1 MPLRRRSLLRLVAG
15 AALLGRQRAVLAN
28 SASGAGPA
36 GAAPRDGGRFRNP
49 GGVRASGL
57 GALLRWQLARAP
69 GAWPAA
75 APALTPAALPAAVA
89 PGEVAVTLVNH
100 STFLLQ
106 FAGLNVLTDPIWSE
120 RCSPVPWAGPRRV
133 HPPALPLEALPRIDV
148 ILVSHNHYDHL
159 DLPTL
164 AALQA
169 RHRPRVV
176 TGLGQR
182 ELLAAAG
189 ITAPV
194 ELDWWGEHALGG
206 GYAVTFTPA
215 QHFSA
220 RGLFDRDLSLWGGF
234 AVRAPAG
241 AVYFA
246 GDSGYAPLFREI
258 GARLGPFALAL
269 LPIGAYRPR
278 WFMSALHCDPEE
290 AVRVHRDV
298 RARRSLGM
306 HFGCFP
312 LADDGYHEPAAE
324 LEVAR
329 RNAGVTA
336 EEFALPV
343 PGRSLRYPL

>member
-1 MPLRRRSLLRLVAG
+1 MPLRRRSLLRLFAG
-15 AALLGRQRAVLAN
+15 AALLGGRRAARAQT
-28 SASGAGPA
+28 SGPA
-36 GAAPRDGGRFRNP
+36 GAAPRAGGRFRNP
-49 GGVRASGL
+49 GGVTPPGL
-57 GALLRWQLARAP
+57 GALLRWQLARAQGP
-69 GAWPAA
+69 WPAA
-75 APALTPAALPAAVA
+75 APAPEGCALPAAVG

-100 STFLLQ
+100 ATFLLQ

-133 HPPALPLEALPRIDV
+133 HPPGVPLAALPRIDV
-148 ILVSHNHYDHL
+148 VLLSHNHYDHL
-159 DLPTL
+159 DLATL
-164 AALQA
+164 AALQV

-182 ELLAAAG
+182 GLLAAAG
-189 ITAPV
+189 ITDPV

-206 GYAVTFTPA
+206 GHAVTFTPA

-234 AVRAPAG
+234 ALRVPKG

-258 GARLGPFALAL
+258 GGRLGPFAVAL

-298 RARRSLGM
+298 RARRSLAM

-312 LADDGYHEPAAE
+312 LADDGYGEPAAE

-329 RNAGVTA
+329 RHAGITA

-343 PGRSLRYPL
+343 PGRTLRFPL

>member
-15 AALLGRQRAVLAN
+15 AALWSGRR
-28 SASGAGPA
+28 SARGEESGSA
-36 GAAPRDGGRFRNP
+36 GAAPRVEGRFRNL
-49 GGVRASGL
+49 GGVRPPGL
-57 GALLRWQLARAP
+57 GALLRWQLARAQ

-75 APALTPAALPAAVA
+75 VPALEPAALPAAVG
-89 PGEVAVTLVNH
+89 PSEVAVTLVNH
-100 STFLLQ
+100 ATFLLQ
-106 FAGLNVLTDPIWSE
+106 FNGLNVLTDPIWSE

-133 HPPALPLEALPRIDV
+133 HPPGLPLAALPPIDV
-148 ILVSHNHYDHL
+148 ILISHNHYDHL
-159 DLPTL
+159 DLATL

-182 ELLAAAG
+182 GLLAAAG

-194 ELDWWGEHALGG
+194 ELDWWGEHALGD
-206 GYAVTFTPA
+206 GYTVTFTPA

-234 AVRAPAG
+234 ALRAPAG
-241 AVYFA
+241 AVFFA

-258 GARLGPFALAL
+258 GARLGPFAVAF
-269 LPIGAYRPR
+269 LPIGAFRPR

-290 AVRVHRDV
+290 AVRIHREV
-298 RARRSLGM
+298 RARRSLAM

-312 LADDGYHEPAAE
+312 LADDGYHEPAADF
-324 LEVAR
+324 EVAR
-329 RNAGVTA
+329 RNAGITA

-343 PGRSLRYPL
+343 PGRTLRFTL

>member
-15 AALLGRQRAVLAN
+15 AALLGGKRAARAHGP
-28 SASGAGPA
+28 SPA
-36 GAAPRDGGRFRNP
+36 GAAPRDGEQFRNL
-49 GGVRASGL
+49 GGVAPPGL
-57 GALLRWQLARAP
+57 GALLRWQLARAQ

-75 APALTPAALPAAVA
+75 APHPAPATLPAAVG

-100 STFLLQ
+100 ATFLLQ

-133 HPPALPLEALPRIDV
+133 HPPGIPLEALPRIDV
-148 ILVSHNHYDHL
+148 VLVSHNHYDHL
-159 DLPTL
+159 DLATL

-182 ELLAAAG
+182 ELLASAG
-189 ITAPV
+189 IADPV
-194 ELDWWGEHALGG
+194 ELDWWGEHQLGG
-206 GYAVTFTPA
+206 GFGVTFTPA

-220 RGLFDRDLSLWGGF
+220 RGVFDRNRSLWGGF
-234 AVRAPAG
+234 ALRAPAG
-241 AVYFA
+241 SVYFA

-258 GARLGPFALAL
+258 GARLGPFALGL
-269 LPIGAYRPR
+269 LPIGAYQPR
-278 WFMSALHCDPEE
+278 WFMAGLHCDPEE

-298 RARRSLGM
+298 RASRSLGM

-329 RNAGVTA
+329 RNAGITA
-336 EEFALPV
+336 EEFGLPM
-343 PGRSLRYPL
+343 PGRTLRFPF

>member
-1 MPLRRRSLLRLVAG
+1 MSLRRRSLLRLVAG
-15 AALLGRQRAVLAN
+15 AALLGGKRAAR
-28 SASGAGPA
+28 ADGP
-36 GAAPRDGGRFRNP
+36 GPVGTAPRDGERFRNL
-49 GGVRASGL
+49 GGITPPGL
-57 GALLRWQLARAP
+57 GALLRWQLARAQGP
-69 GAWPAA
+69 WPAA
-75 APALTPAALPAAVA
+75 LPATTPAALPASVG
-89 PGEVAVTLVNH
+89 PGEVAVTLINH
-100 STFLLQ
+100 ATFLLQ
-106 FAGLNVLTDPIWSE
+106 FAGRNVLTDPIWSE

-133 HPPALPLEALPRIDV
+133 HPPGVPLEALPRIDV
-148 ILVSHNHYDHL
+148 VLLSHNHYDHL
-159 DLPTL
+159 DLATL

-189 ITAPV
+189 ITDPV
-194 ELDWWGEHALGG
+194 ELDWWGEHDLGEG
-206 GYAVTFTPA
+206 HGVTFTPA

-220 RGLFDRDLSLWGGF
+220 RGLFDRNLSLWGGF
-234 AVRAPAG
+234 ALRAPRG

-258 GARLGPFALAL
+258 GGRLGPFAVAL

-290 AVRVHRDV
+290 AVRAHRDV
-298 RARRSLGM
+298 RARRSLAM

-312 LADDGYHEPAAE
+312 LADDGYGEPAAE

-329 RNAGVTA
+329 RNAGITA

-343 PGRSLRYPL
+343 PGRTLRFPL

>member
-1 MPLRRRSLLRLVAG
+1 MPLRRRSLLRLAAG
-15 AALLGRQRAVLAN
+15 AALLAGRRRA
-28 SASGAGPA
+28 SAQGP
-36 GAAPRDGGRFRNP
+36 GPNGGAPRDGGRFRNL
-49 GGVRASGL
+49 GGIAPPGL
-57 GALLRWQLARAP
+57 GALLRWQLARARGP
-69 GAWPAA
+69 WPAA
-75 APALTPAALPAAVA
+75 ISAPAPAALPARVG

-100 STFLLQ
+100 ATFLLQ

-133 HPPALPLEALPRIDV
+133 HPPGVALESLPRIDV

-159 DLPTL
+159 DLATL
-164 AALQA
+164 TVLQA

-189 ITAPV
+189 IPEAI
-194 ELDWWGEHALGG
+194 ELDWWGEHRLGG
-206 GYAVTFTPA
+206 GFAVTFTPA

-220 RGLFDRDLSLWGGF
+220 RGLFDRNQSLWGGF
-234 AVRAPAG
+234 ALRAPGG

-258 GARLGPFALAL
+258 GARLGPFAVAL

-290 AVRVHRDV
+290 AVRAHRDL
-298 RARRSLGM
+298 RASRSLAM

-312 LADDGYHEPAAE
+312 LADDGYGEPAAD

-329 RNAGVTA
+329 RNAGLTA
-336 EEFALPV
+336 EEFALPA
-343 PGRSLRYPL
+343 PGRTVMYAL